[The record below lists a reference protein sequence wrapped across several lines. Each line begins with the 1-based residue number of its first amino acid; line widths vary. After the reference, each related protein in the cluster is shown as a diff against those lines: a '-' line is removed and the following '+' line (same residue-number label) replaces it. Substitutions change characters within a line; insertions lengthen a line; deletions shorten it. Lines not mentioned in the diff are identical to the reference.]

1 MKKEKKRTNLSK
13 KQEQTSYCNFFRMVE
28 RKRKKARIRQKE
40 RRLESWKAGVR
51 ESRGVGGKPAVRG
64 AKQNRETRLNQASWL
79 QEKESINAVTF
90 PS

>member
-1 MKKEKKRTNLSK
+1 
-13 KQEQTSYCNFFRMVE
+13 MVE
-28 RKRKKARIRQKE
+28 RERKKESKSKTE
-40 RRLESWKAGVR
+40 RKKVRELESGVR